1 MDQKDAHIQGR
12 RLANWAWSTS
22 STWPVSLAARKA
34 NRDVQAL
41 DRVSSVG
48 QACGGTLPSTAMGDT
63 IIPASII

>member
-22 STWPVSLAARKA
+22 SAWPVSLAAKKA

-41 DRVSSVG
+41 GRDVG